1 MKISV
6 IQMDMKLA
14 APEENFQ
21 HAEKLIHQAAE
32 NNPDVIV
39 LPETWNTG
47 FFPKEH
53 LAELSDQDGV
63 RTKALCGGLAKELNV
78 NIVAGSVS
86 NVKGGKV
93 YNTALIFDRK
103 GECIG
108 EYDKIHGFSPSGEDT
123 AYQGGDH
130 RETFYL
136 DGHKCGI
143 IICYDVRFPELTRNL
158 ALDGIEIL
166 FVPAQWPNIRT
177 FHWVTLNTARAIENQ
192 MFVVTCNSVGTAG
205 KTVCGGNSRIFDPW
219 GETIA
224 SAGITEN
231 IMSGDIDFSV
241 IEKIRHDINV
251 FRDRNTDIDK
261 VL

>member
-6 IQMDMKLA
+6 VQMDMKLG
-14 APEENFQ
+14 APEENLV
-21 HAEKLIHQAAE
+21 HAEEMIRRAAE
-32 NNPDVIV
+32 NKPDVIV

-47 FFPKEH
+47 FFPADH

-63 RTKALCGGLAKELNV
+63 KTKALCGDLAKELGI

-93 YNTALIFDRK
+93 YNTAYVFDRA
-103 GECIG
+103 GSCIA
-108 EYDKIHGFSPSGEDT
+108 EYDKIHGFSPSGEDVI
-123 AYQGGDH
+123 YQGGNH
-130 RETFYL
+130 RQTFTL

-177 FHWVTLNTARAIENQ
+177 FHWVTLTTTRAIENQ
-192 MFVVTCNSVGTAG
+192 MFVVSCNSVGRAG
-205 KTVCGGNSRIFDPW
+205 NTVCGGNSRIFDPW

-224 SAGITEN
+224 SAGISEN
-231 IMSGDIDFSV
+231 IMTGEIDFSV

-251 FRDRNTDIDK
+251 FRDRNKELDR